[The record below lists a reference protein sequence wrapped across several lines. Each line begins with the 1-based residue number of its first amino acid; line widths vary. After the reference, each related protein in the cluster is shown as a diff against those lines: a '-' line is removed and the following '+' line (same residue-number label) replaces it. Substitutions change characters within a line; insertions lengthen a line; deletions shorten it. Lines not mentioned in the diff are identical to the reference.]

1 MGVTPSANFI
11 PEIWANV
18 ALGQLEAELHMARN
32 VARDYEFTPANEG
45 DTIHIP
51 KRGTLVATQ
60 KSANT
65 DVTLQ
70 NPTATKVDVSL
81 DQHWEVTFA
90 VEDIVK
96 AQANQ
101 DIMAGYVSD
110 AITVLGEKIETSL
123 AGLYTG
129 LTTNNLGSA
138 NTNLTEAVILNV
150 RKALSE
156 NRAPKSDRFLY
167 LEPSQINVIL
177 DKDNFP
183 VVRANEYGSA
193 MPVQE
198 GEIGS
203 LYGMKVF
210 ETLFAQDDENSPV
223 GTHNLAFHK
232 NAFVLATRP
241 LPEPKAPGVMSAV
254 IEKNGIAMRVTYSYN
269 AMKLADQVTID
280 VLFGVAVLREELGV
294 DLLS

>member
-1 MGVTPSANFI
+1 MTTTNSANFI
-11 PEIWANV
+11 PEIWGNV
-18 ALGQLEAELHMARN
+18 ALGKLEAELHMARN
-32 VARDYEFTPANEG
+32 VARDYEFTPAKEG
-45 DTIHIP
+45 DVIHIP
-51 KRGTLVATQ
+51 KRGSLQANQ
-60 KSANT
+60 KTANT

-70 NPTATKVDVSL
+70 NPTADKVDVTL

-101 DIMAGYVSD
+101 DIMGGYIED
-110 AITVLGEKIETSL
+110 AIAVLGEKIETALASL
-123 AGLYTG
+123 YSSLS
-129 LTTNNLGSA
+129 TNNLGTA
-138 NTNLTEAVILNV
+138 GTDITEAVVLNT
-150 RKALSE
+150 RKALVE
-156 NRAPKSDRFLY
+156 NRAPRSNRFLY

-177 DKDNFP
+177 DKDTFP
-183 VVRANEYGSA
+183 VVRASEYGNA

-210 ETLFAQDDENSPV
+210 ETLFAQDDTNSPV
-223 GTHNLAFHK
+223 GTHNLAFHR

-241 LPEPKAPGVMSAV
+241 LPEPKAPGAVSAV
-254 IEKNGIAMRVTYSYN
+254 INRNGIAMRVTYSYN

-280 VLFGVAVLREELGV
+280 ILYGVSVLREELGV
-294 DLLS
+294 DLVS